1 MIHNQPQQAEKW
13 VTMSHND
20 PVEPLQP
27 IINNKTHGFTMKYNE
42 PLWKCGKMY
51 LNEPGKMCL
60 NELQ

>member
-27 IINNKTHGFTMKYNE
+27 IIKHMDSQWNIMSGFENVA
-42 PLWKCGKMY
+42 KCT
-51 LNEPGKMCL
+51 
-60 NELQ
+60 